1 MDDAQIGARVALL
14 RGAMPQRHIISVM
27 AMIHGITWYQSTLT
41 RVEAG
46 QRSLKLSEALALA
59 KIFGVPVGALV
70 EEGSSGGNALAIR
83 ELNAVKADLEKRIRG
98 LS

>member
-1 MDDAQIGARVALL
+1 
-14 RGAMPQRHIISVM
+14 
-27 AMIHGITWYQSTLT
+27 MIHGINWYQSTLT

-46 QRSLKLSEALALA
+46 QRSLKLTEAAALA

-83 ELNAVKADLEKRIRG
+83 ELSALKADLEKRIRG